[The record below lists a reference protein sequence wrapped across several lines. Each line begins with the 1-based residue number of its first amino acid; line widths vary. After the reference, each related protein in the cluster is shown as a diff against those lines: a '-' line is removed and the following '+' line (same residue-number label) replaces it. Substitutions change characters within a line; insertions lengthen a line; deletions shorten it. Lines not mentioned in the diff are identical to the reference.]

1 MAKIDEELKNMEE
14 GIRRLKVE
22 YQIFFN
28 GNRKKAPEDL
38 KLRVEKISQQL
49 SERSDMTHS
58 QHFRFNTLLTR
69 YYTYRNL
76 WRRLQQKQERGKED
90 KKDAALLNKS
100 DQNKPVQE
108 TFRISLSN
116 PGMEEEKVRSLY
128 DALLQYKNVN
138 AEKLSLSFQ
147 QFEKY
152 IATQTKNI
160 RNHKGCSSV
169 TYIIALEGDVVRFT
183 ATAEKS

>member
-1 MAKIDEELKNMEE
+1 MVKIDEELKNMEE

-38 KLRVEKISQQL
+38 RLRLERISQQL
-49 SERSDMTHS
+49 SERSDMTQS
-58 QHFRFNTLLTR
+58 QRFLYNTLLTR

-76 WRRLQQKQERGKED
+76 WRRLLQKQERGKD
-90 KKDAALLNKS
+90 NKKEAESLYKS
-100 DQNKPVQE
+100 TEKEPAKE
-108 TFRISLSN
+108 KFRISLSN
-116 PGMEEEKVRSLY
+116 PVMEEDKVKSLY
-128 DALLQYKNVN
+128 DALLQYKDVN
-138 AEKLSLSFQ
+138 AEKLQFSFQ

-152 IATQTKNI
+152 ISTQTKNI
-160 RNHKGCSSV
+160 RSYKGCPSV
-169 TYIIALEGDVVRFT
+169 TYIIALEEGVVRFT